1 MGNIMIQKWV
11 FALNIAIERQYDV
24 SKWLKMAF
32 FYGHLN
38 GQYDHGPWWTDLGC
52 YKPGMPGIK
61 KNPTNLL
68 LAV

>member
-32 FYGHLN
+32 FYGHL
-38 GQYDHGPWWTDLGC
+38 QWA
-52 YKPGMPGIK
+52 I
-61 KNPTNLL
+61 
-68 LAV
+68 